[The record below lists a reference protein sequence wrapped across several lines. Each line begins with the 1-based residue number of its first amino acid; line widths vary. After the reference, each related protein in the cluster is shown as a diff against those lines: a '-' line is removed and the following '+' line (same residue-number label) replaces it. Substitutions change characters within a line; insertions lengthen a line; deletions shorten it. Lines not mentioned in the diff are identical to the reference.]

1 MISKVNKSNK
11 ALYEARLAEINR
23 LLHEQNLISSDEV
36 VDTLES
42 YYQHIVE
49 IQKLPVRYVDPDTG
63 EAYKSKYLLMP
74 LDEPLFQI
82 DANKRSISVPADF
95 AKNGVG
101 VKGDHRAEVLYFVI
115 DRYFDARDLYD
126 GTDYIIIN
134 WQFRGVND
142 SRNKE
147 LETHTSIALAPDD
160 TYIPGSIVFG
170 WVIDNEMTPSK
181 GTLSFS
187 VSFVSKNADNTYSY
201 ALNTTV
207 ASVIIND
214 SLCLKDPSILSSLKR
229 PVFERLRNSEFT
241 PDSVDPVKLP
251 VWRTGQN
258 VIWDE
263 EEGVSGLS
271 GLPLIAN
278 FDFKNGDEVDT
289 VLLQAVGAVTDQE
302 GVNLKYTWSGMQ
314 FADGE
319 SVGREPE
326 IVREA
331 EGPSVET
338 DWVLT
343 SDTVAQPGIV
353 YWTGDGRVKTRLSI
367 EAGENLPEGKN
378 VYELG
383 SSLEV
388 SAAGDYLVEMQ
399 GVRMGATSRSVPS
412 KHCIIPHAAI
422 PEVTLKVA
430 GVAPS
435 DVNNGYE
442 IDNPD
447 IASEFTFVDDN
458 APSVKAIVTKDEKNV
473 RGRNDI
479 VGVEV
484 VAKKLMT
491 VPNDANAEVSQAN
504 QDAIE
509 IKQKDNVIMIVG
521 HLNELNSYLS
531 TNEYQASLGASKW
544 IAIDLGTNI
553 SDITKLTWNGSP
565 LTQEDAQEAIAL
577 GLDEGH
583 IIFWVRAEQLPK
595 VIKIGRA
602 GYADSEYKV
611 VFVDA
616 ADYIED
622 EEFDAD
628 KALEN
633 ARLGILKESELG
645 KIAFI
650 IADGESEPSIN
661 DFDDAEWTLYEDNML
676 FDIPSNNASAEGTY
690 CVYAANKRN
699 HSMSIS
705 ERSDLIKVSKIAP
718 KLSNITVTVEDASG
732 FNFVLIENNE
742 TKMRQNEQTGASV
755 PTVYNMSS
763 DGAHCKI
770 VIGDSFA
777 DFKDNV
783 ELQLTVKEI
792 DRDAWETGDLVFT
805 TAENE
810 VPYEYSVDSNN
821 EFIISASDPGLFVI
835 EAITKYNGVKR
846 TTYTEPLYLS
856 NT

>member
-23 LLHEQNLISSDEV
+23 LLHEQNLIGNDEV

-160 TYIPGSIVFG
+160 TYVPGSIVFG
-170 WVIDNEMTPSK
+170 WVIDNDMTPSK

-187 VSFVSKNADNTYSY
+187 VAFVSKNADNTYSY
-201 ALNTTV
+201 ALNTTI
-207 ASVIIND
+207 ASVPIND
-214 SLCLKDPSILSSLKR
+214 SLYLADPSVLSSLKR

-241 PDSVDPVKLP
+241 PDSVEPVELP

-278 FDFKNGDEVDT
+278 FDYRNGDEVDT

-314 FADGE
+314 FEDGE
-319 SVGREPE
+319 SISREPE

-331 EGPSVET
+331 DGPSVES

-343 SDTVAQPGIV
+343 TDTVAQPGVV
-353 YWTGDGRVKTRLSI
+353 YWTGEGRAKTRLSI
-367 EAGENLPEGKN
+367 EAGEDLPEGD

-430 GVAPS
+430 GVAPT
-435 DVNNGYE
+435 DVDNGYE
-442 IDNPD
+442 IDDPEM
-447 IASEFTFVDDN
+447 AEGFTFIDDD
-458 APSVKAIVTKDEKNV
+458 APSVKAIITKDEKNV

-479 VGVEV
+479 AGVEV

-491 VPNDANAEVSQAN
+491 APADENAEVCQAN
-504 QDAIE
+504 QDMIE
-509 IKQKDNVIMIVG
+509 IKQKDNNIMIVG
-521 HLNELNSYLS
+521 NFADLNAFVS
-531 TNEYQASLGASKW
+531 TDQHQAEFGPVKW
-544 IAIDLGTNI
+544 IGIDLGTNI
-553 SDITKLTWNGSP
+553 SDITKLTWSGSP
-565 LTQEDAQEAIAL
+565 FTEWDVQEASGL
-577 GLDEGH
+577 GLEEGH
-583 IIFWVRAEQLPK
+583 IIFWANANALPR
-595 VIKIGRA
+595 VIKLGRA

-611 VFVDA
+611 MFVEA
-616 ADYIED
+616 ADYVED
-622 EEFDAD
+622 EEFDAE

-633 ARLGILKESELG
+633 ARLGIIKESELG

-650 IADGESEPSIN
+650 IADDESEPTID
-661 DFDDAEWTLYEDNML
+661 DFDGAEWVLYQDNML

-690 CVYAANKRN
+690 CVYAANARN
-699 HSMSIS
+699 HSVSIS

-718 KLSNITVTVEDASG
+718 KLANITVTVKEPSG
-732 FNFVLIENNE
+732 FDFVLIENNG
-742 TKMRQNEQTGASV
+742 TKMRQNEQSGESV
-755 PTVYNMSS
+755 PTVYNMPS

-770 VIGDSFA
+770 VVGDSFA
-777 DFKDNV
+777 NFKDEV
-783 ELQLTVKEI
+783 ELTLTVKEI
-792 DRDAWETGDLVFT
+792 ERAAWEAGNLVFVT
-805 TAENE
+805 NDNE
-810 VPYEYSVDSNN
+810 YPFEYAVDGNN
-821 EFIISASDPGLFVI
+821 EFIIPATDSGLFVV
-835 EAITKYNGVKR
+835 EAVTKYNGVKR

>member
-1 MISKVNKSNK
+1 
-11 ALYEARLAEINR
+11 
-23 LLHEQNLISSDEV
+23 
-36 VDTLES
+36 
-42 YYQHIVE
+42 
-49 IQKLPVRYVDPDTG
+49 
-63 EAYKSKYLLMP
+63 
-74 LDEPLFQI
+74 
-82 DANKRSISVPADF
+82 
-95 AKNGVG
+95 
-101 VKGDHRAEVLYFVI
+101 
-115 DRYFDARDLYD
+115 
-126 GTDYIIIN
+126 
-134 WQFRGVND
+134 
-142 SRNKE
+142 
-147 LETHTSIALAPDD
+147 
-160 TYIPGSIVFG
+160 
-170 WVIDNEMTPSK
+170 
-181 GTLSFS
+181 
-187 VSFVSKNADNTYSY
+187 
-201 ALNTTV
+201 
-207 ASVIIND
+207 
-214 SLCLKDPSILSSLKR
+214 
-229 PVFERLRNSEFT
+229 
-241 PDSVDPVKLP
+241 
-251 VWRTGQN
+251 
-258 VIWDE
+258 
-263 EEGVSGLS
+263 
-271 GLPLIAN
+271 
-278 FDFKNGDEVDT
+278 
-289 VLLQAVGAVTDQE
+289 
-302 GVNLKYTWSGMQ
+302 MQ

-447 IASEFTFVDDN
+447 IANGFTFVDDN

-544 IAIDLGTNI
+544 IALDLGTNI

-565 LTQEDAQEAIAL
+565 LTQEDAQEAISL

-583 IIFWVRAEQLPK
+583 IIFWARAEQLPK

-611 VFVDA
+611 IFVDA
-616 ADYIED
+616 ADYVED

-650 IADGESEPSIN
+650 IADGESEPSVN
-661 DFDDAEWTLYEDNML
+661 DFENAEWTLYEDNML

-718 KLSNITVTVEDASG
+718 KLSNITVTVDDASG
-732 FNFVLIENNE
+732 FDFVLIENNE
-742 TKMRQNEQTGASV
+742 TKMR
-755 PTVYNMSS
+755 
-763 DGAHCKI
+763 
-770 VIGDSFA
+770 
-777 DFKDNV
+777 
-783 ELQLTVKEI
+783 
-792 DRDAWETGDLVFT
+792 
-805 TAENE
+805 
-810 VPYEYSVDSNN
+810 
-821 EFIISASDPGLFVI
+821 
-835 EAITKYNGVKR
+835 
-846 TTYTEPLYLS
+846 
-856 NT
+856 